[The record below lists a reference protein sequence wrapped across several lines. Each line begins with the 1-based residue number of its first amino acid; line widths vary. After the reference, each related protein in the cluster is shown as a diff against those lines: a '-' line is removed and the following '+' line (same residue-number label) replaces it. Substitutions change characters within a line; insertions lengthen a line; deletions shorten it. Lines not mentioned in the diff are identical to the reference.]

1 MSTVIEGQGADYTT
15 DTTDTTTTPANTAV
29 GSTTAEPY
37 TTRFG
42 KIVIRASSEEELND
56 FLAWLSNMA
65 GKPVDELDMQDLLQ
79 NVKVSEFDGNFR
91 GIDPST
97 GESFSSFSLGSSSW
111 ATIDTFNDTH
121 FFGDRIPEFPAGSG
135 AFFGSILNPANP
147 GIELNAG
154 LAGFAATAQLVY
166 QSNYPDSARLPT
178 IDTSTLDPA
187 VLELLQKMFGANTT
201 FDQGHLNVLKMMNM
215 VTGTVNQPIGEWRL
229 TADTGAPLLQ
239 AYKDNPQ
246 AFIPSVMLLELEQVD
261 FTKAK
266 GVPLYFDET
275 GNFINGN
282 GPENVEKIARE
293 LIGEMSPAN
302 TALPA
307 GTVLGERVANTLNAL
322 FGLPMTNTSF
332 TAEQV
337 NTAIA
342 MGLMTYDATTSTV
355 SLTDIGR
362 GYLLAKNPEGM
373 DPATP
378 TPPGPPTREQNL
390 QSIWNDWN
398 FLVNNNGVK
407 FMDFVE
413 KYFGPVKPTNS
424 NFGLQGLHI
433 LANMD
438 QHGGTNSKFWDE
450 SGLGHLTT
458 QQRQEL
464 IDTAKRIINNPLHM
478 EVWNRMNSLRGGNDV
493 AGAVHIDQIRDW
505 LNETKDTWKPQLE
518 QYKSRYNDPGIT
530 VPGNG
535 NDFWLPSSIGP
546 SQFTNAEWENINKIC
561 ESLFGKKFDQMS
573 QDERRKALFVL
584 STGPNPLVSLVKDK
598 KQIQAGR
605 GGPQTQTILNVG
617 ITNHG
622 LNYLNSLNQA

>member
-1 MSTVIEGQGADYTT
+1 MSTIIEGQGADYTT
-15 DTTDTTTTPANTAV
+15 DITNTTATEVSTTV
-29 GSTTAEPY
+29 GSTAEEPY
-37 TTRFG
+37 TARFG
-42 KIVIRASSEEELND
+42 NIIIRASSQEELND
-56 FLAWLSNMA
+56 FLAWLSNVA
-65 GKPVDELDMQDLLQ
+65 GKPTDKLTLQDLLR
-79 NVKVSEFDGNFR
+79 NIRVSQFGGYFQDV
-91 GIDPST
+91 DPNT
-97 GESFSSFSLGSSSW
+97 GGSFSSFALDSSSW
-111 ATIDTFNDTH
+111 TTIDTFNDTH

-135 AFFGSILNPANP
+135 AFFGSILNPAIP

-154 LAGFAATAQLVY
+154 LAGFAATAQFVY
-166 QSNYPDSARLPT
+166 QSNYPDDAKLPAL
-178 IDTSTLDPA
+178 DTSTLDPA

-215 VTGTVNQPIGEWRL
+215 VTGTVDQPIGEWRL

-246 AFIPSVMLLELEQVD
+246 AFIPSIQLLELEQVD

-282 GPENVEKIARE
+282 GPEGVEKIARE
-293 LIGEMSPAN
+293 LIDKMFPAN
-302 TALPA
+302 TPLPA

-342 MGLMTYDATTSTV
+342 MGLMTYDAATSTV

-362 GYLLAKNPEGM
+362 GYLLAKNPEGI
-373 DPATP
+373 DLPADNGAGQTISNE
-378 TPPGPPTREQNL
+378 EQ
-390 QSIWNDWN
+390 IWNDWN

-413 KYFGPVKPTNS
+413 KYFGDVRPTNS
-424 NFGLQGLHI
+424 NFGRRGLNT
-433 LANMD
+433 LANME
-438 QHGGTNSKFWDE
+438 QYGGTNSKFWEE

-464 IDTAKRIINNPLHM
+464 IDTAKRIINNPLDI
-478 EVWNRMNSLRGGNDV
+478 EVWNKMNSLRDGNDV
-493 AGAVHIDQIRDW
+493 PGAVNIDQIRDW
-505 LNETKDTWKPQLE
+505 LNANINNWMPNTERFRTNFSNPDVK
-518 QYKSRYNDPGIT
+518 
-530 VPGNG
+530 VPDG
-535 NDFWLPSSIGP
+535 FWSTIGP
-546 SQFTNAEWENINKIC
+546 SQFTDAEWVHMNRIC

-573 QDERRKALFVL
+573 QDERRKALYVL
-584 STGPNPLVSLVKDK
+584 STGEQPLIELITDTISTFYG
-598 KQIQAGR
+598 GR
-605 GGPQTQTILNVG
+605 PQTRDVLNVN
-617 ITNHG
+617 ITSYG
-622 LNYLNSLNQA
+622 FNYLKTLDQS